1 MTSINYLMPLV
12 VKHTDQE
19 YICFIDYNRDKV
31 YFSNKDLQEDLKKE
45 LTDYIL
51 SKVNNKAIVDI
62 KSYDI
67 SSNVKINKIIN
78 DIKNDTIRRSVNKS
92 FEENQ

>member
-31 YFSNKDLQEDLKKE
+31 YFSNKDLQEELKKE

-51 SKVNNKAIVDI
+51 NKVNNKAIVDI

-67 SSNVKINKIIN
+67 SSNVEINKIIN
-78 DIKNDTIRRSVNKS
+78 DIKNDTIRQSVNKS
-92 FEENQ
+92 FEENK